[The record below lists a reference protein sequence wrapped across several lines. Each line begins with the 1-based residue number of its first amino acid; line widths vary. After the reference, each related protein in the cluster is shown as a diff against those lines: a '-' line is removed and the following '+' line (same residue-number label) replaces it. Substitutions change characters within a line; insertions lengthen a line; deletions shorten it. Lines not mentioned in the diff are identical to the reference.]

1 MSALTRR
8 LERIEPKREPRHVL
22 MWRDAADTDEVMQAK
37 IDGRLKEV
45 GATRGGDVEVHVLRW
60 GDQ

>member
-22 MWRDAADTDEVMQAK
+22 VWRDAADTDEVIQAK
-37 IDGRLKEV
+37 IDASLQEAGL
-45 GATRGGDVEVHVLRW
+45 TRNGDAEVHVFRW
-60 GDQ
+60 GGP